1 MSQSLICLG
10 EYRVSNESEVPIAS
24 ASSAN
29 LDKSRLI
36 TTTFNRVCDRDLSLM
51 KTANQTRIDKADVAN
66 MSNLLFV
73 TCDKIATAK
82 FTTDKFFHSLRYCG
96 YPDDRPRDYSSVS
109 PDTPDT
115 VVSRTHGHLSSYR
128 EQLNYSS
135 TLTNYCIG

>member
-10 EYRVSNESEVPIAS
+10 DYRVSNESEVPIEVAP

-36 TTTFNRVCDRDLSLM
+36 TTTFNRVCDRDWSLM

-73 TCDKIATAK
+73 TCDKIL
-82 FTTDKFFHSLRYCG
+82 LRVSG
-96 YPDDRPRDYSSVS
+96 YIHRIHSSVS

-115 VVSRTHGHLSSYR
+115 AVSRTHGHLSSYR
-128 EQLNYSS
+128 EQLNCSS
-135 TLTNYCIG
+135 TLTSYCIG